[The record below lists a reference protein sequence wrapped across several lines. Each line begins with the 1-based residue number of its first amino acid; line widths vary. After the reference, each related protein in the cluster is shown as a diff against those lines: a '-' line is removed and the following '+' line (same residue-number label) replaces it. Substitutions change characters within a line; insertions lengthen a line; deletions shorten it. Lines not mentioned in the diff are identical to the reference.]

1 MFDEIYYMMDNKN
14 IDLLYDVADVKNGF
28 RYWFWKLLNI
38 CISMFEYENLPP
50 MLPQREIELNLIL
63 TNHCVVFQ
71 DRLNQLITANTNIYG
86 FDVYYNPTDAVYA
99 NPNLEYKKLS
109 IGLNC
114 EIVYN
119 NNLKDNISYIPSD
132 GALKS
137 FIYRYAR
144 MLADIESTINIYT
157 VNARLTS
164 YPVASNDK
172 IANSLKSFFRKIKS
186 GKNAIVSDDAIIESY
201 RNVDINR
208 TGVTDSINDWLT
220 ARDKVLEMFY
230 RDIGV
235 KMYNPKRAQV
245 NVEEVESN
253 DQLLLISKEDM
264 LKERKEGFERVNDMF
279 GTNISVKISDRFN
292 IEFSQLNKGGND
304 NVNNESSAIDE

>member
-1 MFDEIYYMMDNKN
+1 MFNDVYFTLNENRIEK
-14 IDLLYDVADVKNGF
+14 LYDVADVKNGF
-28 RYWFWKLLNI
+28 NYWFYKLLNI
-38 CISMFEYENLPP
+38 CISMFDYGNLPP

-71 DRLNQLITANTNIYG
+71 DEKNQLITANTNIYG
-86 FDVYYNPTDAVYA
+86 MDVYYNPTEATYA
-99 NPNLEYKKLS
+99 NPNLRYKKLN
-109 IGLNC
+109 IGMNC
-114 EIVYN
+114 EIIYN

-132 GALKS
+132 GSLKS
-137 FIYRYAR
+137 FIFRYAR

-164 YPVASNDK
+164 YPVATNDK
-172 IANSLKSFFRKIKS
+172 VANSIKTFFNKIKS
-186 GKNAIVSDDAIIESY
+186 GKNAVISDDAIIESF
-201 RNVDINR
+201 RNVDVNR
-208 TGVTDSINDWLT
+208 NHIHDSINDWLV

-245 NVEEVESN
+245 NEDELAVN

-264 LKERKEGFERVNDMF
+264 LRERQEGVERINNMF
-279 GTNISVKISDRFN
+279 GTSIDVKINDRFN
-292 IEFSQLNKGGND
+292 IEFSQLNNEGGK
-304 NVNNESSAIDE
+304 

>member
-14 IDLLYDVADVKNGF
+14 IDLLYDLADVKNGF

-99 NPNLEYKKLS
+99 NPNLEYKKLA

-186 GKNAIVSDDAIIESY
+186 GKNAIVSDDAIIESF

-208 TGVTDSINDWLT
+208 TGITDSINDWLT

-264 LKERKEGFERVNDMF
+264 LKERKEGFNRVNDMF

-304 NVNNESSAIDE
+304 NEF

>member
-99 NPNLEYKKLS
+99 NPNLEYKKLA

-164 YPVASNDK
+164 YPVATNDK

-186 GKNAIVSDDAIIESY
+186 GKNAIVSDDAIIESF

-208 TGVTDSINDWLT
+208 TGINDSINDWLT
-220 ARDKVLEMFY
+220 AR
-230 RDIGV
+230 
-235 KMYNPKRAQV
+235 
-245 NVEEVESN
+245 EV
-253 DQLLLISKEDM
+253 
-264 LKERKEGFERVNDMF
+264 
-279 GTNISVKISDRFN
+279 
-292 IEFSQLNKGGND
+292 
-304 NVNNESSAIDE
+304 